1 VGKLAD
7 FLAGIEVVEKVNS
20 PINGEVSVV
29 KSLAFG
35 TYLQVA
41 NLTQSGGIIYDIW
54 NKTLRKVVG
63 SKKQVVKVLI
73 LGLGGGSLVKVVKKY
88 WPASRGKPSVKITG
102 VDIDPVMVGLGRK
115 YLKLSDKEVK
125 VEISDAY
132 EILKTYNRQH
142 TTYDLVLIDLYVG
155 DEFPKKFASEKFAKL
170 VRKSLSG
177 GGTAVFNRLY
187 YGEKRKESMKFSE
200 VLEDVFS
207 KVEIVFPEANV
218 MFVCSK

>member
-1 VGKLAD
+1 M
-7 FLAGIEVVEKVNS
+7 AGIEVVEKVNS
-20 PINGEVSVV
+20 PINGEVSVIR
-29 KSLAFG
+29 SFAFG

-54 NKTLRKVVG
+54 NKTLRKVVD
-63 SKKQVVKVLI
+63 SKKRVVRVLI

-88 WPASRGKPSVKITG
+88 WPDAKITG
-102 VDIDPVMVGLGRK
+102 VDVDPIMVELGKK
-115 YLKLSDKEVK
+115 YLKLDDKDVK

-170 VRKSLSG
+170 VRKSLTSG
-177 GGTAVFNRLY
+177 GMVVFNRLY

-200 VLEDVFS
+200 VLEGVFT
-207 KVEIVFPEANV
+207 KVDILFPEANV
-218 MFVCSK
+218 MFVCGK